1 MTGGLG
7 GRQPG
12 GQDRRPE
19 GAWKDRV
26 TGGEV
31 EGWREKFLPGGNALD
46 LALYSSMN
54 RILRFGPSP
63 LGPATGSR
71 DSVSL
76 RLAFCPLGLH
86 QGGKLCRSAKCVT

>member
-31 EGWREKFLPGGNALD
+31 EGWREKFLPGGERA
-46 LALYSSMN
+46 
-54 RILRFGPSP
+54 RFGFVLIDESNPSLRP
-63 LGPATGSR
+63 LTLGPGYR
-71 DSVSL
+71 Q
-76 RLAFCPLGLH
+76 P
-86 QGGKLCRSAKCVT
+86 